1 MIATTIDRLAPI
13 ETAVV
18 ETVSALDGAAGY
30 VFVDAIRKT
39 FNPGGRHE
47 VEALAPTSF
56 SVQSGEFVSLL
67 GPSGCGKSTLVMMV
81 AGLDRPSEGRITV
94 AGRTLAA
101 PRAETGIMFQDPT
114 LLPWKSALENVLFPF
129 RAMNKPVGPHVAWAK
144 SLLDAVGL
152 AGFHDHKPRQLSGGM
167 RQRVAICRALVY
179 EPALLLMD
187 EPFSALDAITRDEM
201 NLVLMKL
208 WEEHHRR
215 TAIFVTHSI
224 REAVYL
230 SDRVLVM
237 SQRPGRIVADVRIPF
252 ARPRRL
258 EIGETAEFNDI
269 CGYLRS
275 KIQHKIPHRPA

>member
-1 MIATTIDRLAPI
+1 MIAAAIDRLAN
-13 ETAVV
+13 V
-18 ETVSALDGAAGY
+18 ETSASMGAAAGY
-30 VFVDAIRKT
+30 VSVEGVRKI
-39 FNPGGRHE
+39 FNPGRRHE
-47 VEALAPTSF
+47 VEAVAPTSF
-56 SVQSGEFVSLL
+56 AVKSGEFVSLL

-94 AGRTLAA
+94 AGRTMTA

-129 RAMNKPVGPHVAWAK
+129 RAMNKPIGPHVARAK
-144 SLLDAVGL
+144 ELLDAVGL

-179 EPALLLMD
+179 EPDLLLMD

-201 NLVLMKL
+201 NLVLMKM
-208 WEEHHRR
+208 WEEHHR

-258 EIGETAEFNDI
+258 EIEETAEFNDI
-269 CGYLRS
+269 CGYLRG
-275 KIQHKIPHRPA
+275 KIQHRAS

>member
-1 MIATTIDRLAPI
+1 MIAAAIDRLAPV
-13 ETAVV
+13 ETSVV
-18 ETVSALDGAAGY
+18 ETMVSTPTAAGY
-30 VFVDAIRKT
+30 VLVDAVRKI

-47 VEALAPTSF
+47 VEAVAPTSF

-81 AGLDRPSEGRITV
+81 AGLDRPSEGKITV
-94 AGRTLAA
+94 AGRTMSA

-114 LLPWKSALENVLFPF
+114 LLPWKSALENVLFPV
-129 RAMNKPVGPHVAWAK
+129 RAMNKPVGPHVARARA
-144 SLLDAVGL
+144 LLDAVGL

-179 EPALLLMD
+179 EPDLLLMD

-201 NLVLMKL
+201 NLVLMKM
-208 WEEHHRR
+208 WEEHHR

-252 ARPRRL
+252 ARPRGL
-258 EIGETAEFNDI
+258 EIEETAEFNDI

-275 KIQHKIPHRPA
+275 KIQHRPV

>member
-1 MIATTIDRLAPI
+1 MIAAAIDRLAN
-13 ETAVV
+13 V
-18 ETVSALDGAAGY
+18 ETSASMGAAAGY
-30 VFVDAIRKT
+30 VSVEGVRKI
-39 FNPGGRHE
+39 FNPGRRHE
-47 VEALAPTSF
+47 VEAVAPTSF
-56 SVQSGEFVSLL
+56 AVKSGEFVSLL

-94 AGRTLAA
+94 AGRTMTA

-129 RAMNKPVGPHVAWAK
+129 RAMNKPIGPHVVRAK
-144 SLLDAVGL
+144 ELLDAVGL

-179 EPALLLMD
+179 EPDLLLMD

-201 NLVLMKL
+201 NLVLMKM
-208 WEEHHRR
+208 WEEHHR

-258 EIGETAEFNDI
+258 EIEETAEFNDI
-269 CGYLRS
+269 CGYLRG
-275 KIQHKIPHRPA
+275 KIQHRAS